1 MSVSIKAG
9 FRDLWGVI
17 IRLSL
22 MRLSSLEAVDHNA
35 YTLITPLTINVQK
48 GLCVYIPCTFTTDP
62 KHKPTATAYGI
73 WYRNKDVITSQDQ
86 SPENNKNRIL
96 FMGDASKGDC
106 SLYINNAESSDGEG
120 HYMFRLQDD
129 SNSYSFQEY
138 KKTVIVTDL
147 TDKPVISLMENM
159 VAGEKVMLTCTSPGK
174 CNGSA
179 PHITWNGII
188 QDEIPAFSFIEY
200 VDGNISNKQYYSK
213 ITFTPMKDD
222 NGKLLTC
229 TVNFPTSSATTSQQI
244 TLNVEYPPVVSI
256 TSKGVQC
263 ENITVLEGESRNI
276 TCTVDSNPQANISW
290 YNGDNALN
298 ARQEGQTLIYELKNA
313 GPNDTGSYR
322 CLANNRWLA
331 DRFINIIVESCTID
345 GNNSAVLV
353 REGSS
358 LSLRC
363 SSKAS
368 PAASILWAEARNWT
382 SQSAA
387 DFLNLSSLSLDD
399 EGTYTCQAKNTHG
412 QASTPINIT
421 VTYQPRTPLG
431 RNSTC
436 NKAEHH
442 IECTCIVQ
450 SFPLANIQWKFHEKI
465 HISSDKDI
473 QISTSRSGSVT
484 TSNLNLQLRHQSAI
498 HIECIS
504 SNEIGNLILILF
516 NEKEKPVYPM
526 ILAVT
531 VVILVAVSLGTGFI
545 ILQYSRKK
553 KLKQREEDKKEITED
568 SHDVIY
574 SNSHMYSNDCQ
585 LSEENQVEVQKDGA
599 VYMNCEDVKY
609 ASINF
614 SKKPQPVGRVK
625 ETETEYAVIK
635 RQ

>member
-256 TSKGVQC
+256 TSKDGPR
-263 ENITVLEGESRNI
+263 TPKI
-276 TCTVDSNPQANISW
+276 TCSMGKA
-290 YNGDNALN
+290 
-298 ARQEGQTLIYELKNA
+298 
-313 GPNDTGSYR
+313 
-322 CLANNRWLA
+322 
-331 DRFINIIVESCTID
+331 CTID